1 MKVGEEE
8 EIGFLFFFF
17 FFFSVIYIYIWKKFK
32 DWKRMLVWNVSA
44 FLMKVEIEGEV
55 SDRILLGN
63 FSEVA
68 SRKVQA

>member
-8 EIGFLFFFF
+8 EIGFLFFLLLLFLLGY
-17 FFFSVIYIYIWKKFK
+17 IYIYMWKKFK

-55 SDRILLGN
+55 SDRIL
-63 FSEVA
+63 SEIFL
-68 SRKVQA
+68 R